1 MYVKPTDSCVWERGC
16 GSGSAAIGAWLT
28 SVRGREQCVSLRQPG
43 GVIQVVTRLAGEKLA
58 ALTITGTVVIGKTKT
73 AKIAL

>member
-1 MYVKPTDSCVWERGC
+1 MWERGC

-43 GVIQVVTRLAGEKLA
+43 GVIQVVTRLAGEELA
-58 ALTITGTVVIGKTKT
+58 ALTITGTVRLGETKK
-73 AKIAL
+73 ARVEL